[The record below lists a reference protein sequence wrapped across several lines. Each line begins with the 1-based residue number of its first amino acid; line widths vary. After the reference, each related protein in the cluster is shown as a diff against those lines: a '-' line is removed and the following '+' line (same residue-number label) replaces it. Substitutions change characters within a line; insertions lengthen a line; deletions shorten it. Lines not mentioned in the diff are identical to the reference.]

1 MKAEVTSDVTL
12 ADRQF
17 QICWDKYSPL
27 QVSLKSP
34 ITSFRVVTLTPL
46 HKFEMFSIVFS
57 IVFSNCQMEQTA
69 GKPGAGATTSEG
81 LFFILLFLSN
91 YAFLFRSSGKLF
103 QFTAKQENWGNG
115 WSRTGIN
122 ILIALVLMW
131 LWLCPTSGPTWEFGL
146 SARSCGSPWPW
157 CACPG
162 WLWVPPFINCLAEY
176 MKVFDWS

>member
-1 MKAEVTSDVTL
+1 MKAKVTSDVTL

-57 IVFSNCQMEQTA
+57 NCQMEQTA

-81 LFFILLFLSN
+81 LFFILLFFSN

-122 ILIALVLMW
+122 ILIALVLM
-131 LWLCPTSGPTWEFGL
+131 
-146 SARSCGSPWPW
+146 
-157 CACPG
+157 
-162 WLWVPPFINCLAEY
+162 
-176 MKVFDWS
+176 